1 MESLW
6 QDVRH
11 ALRQFRTQRQFTI
24 AALLVL
30 GLGIGA
36 NATIFTVVDRV
47 LLTPLPYRAPDDLV
61 MIWEKNVPSNFSH
74 NVVNPQNYVDWK
86 DRSKSFSDM
95 AAFTWS
101 QMVLLGGGAPE
112 RVYGRSVTPN
122 LFALLGARPALGRTF
137 TAEESRPKGPTVVIL
152 SDKLWRRRYAADPQ
166 IVGKTIEV
174 SGGNSTVV
182 GVMPADFR
190 PLSNEEYWDPF
201 PLDPSDR
208 SRHGRYAMAI
218 GRLKSGVTRAQAEAD
233 VTAIGAQLEKEY
245 PSFDTGWRVSVV
257 GLADEVVG
265 SSKSV
270 ILVLFG
276 AVSLVLLITC
286 ANVGNLMLTRAASR
300 RREVAVRTALGA
312 TRWRL
317 AREWMVENLILAIAG
332 GAIGLILTA
341 YAVDLLVASS
351 PSGVPRLHEI
361 ALDGRV
367 IAATALVT
375 IIVGLVIGAPA
386 ALQERTT
393 RLAADLQGASARTA
407 GSVQAARFR
416 SVLVVA
422 QMSLAVVLL
431 LASGLLVRSVARL
444 AQVDPGFDPKGVL
457 TLGVTLPND
466 KYPDLARQAAFFNE
480 LSTRLGALPG
490 VEKVGAVSF
499 LPLQNG
505 NAGTGFVVVGQ
516 PEPAPGMGPSASVRI
531 TDPGYFSAMR
541 IPVLQGRALSAADR
555 EGTPRVVVVSELLAK
570 KIWPNGDAIGQ
581 RIKVYYGRPDDTLE
595 VVGIVGDV
603 RHSGLD
609 EEVYQTIYYPASQY
623 NYGALT
629 YVIRTA
635 GPPANAAP
643 AVRAALHELDPNVPA
658 EDVGTMDHWVTRSMS
673 DRRDPMLVLT
683 IFAALAVT
691 IAAVGVYAV
700 LSFGVS
706 QRTRE
711 IGVRMALGAQPR
723 EVLSMVLGGGMRLT
737 LIGITLG
744 VIGGAIATR
753 ALDKLLFHVQPTDPL
768 TIGAVALLLGI
779 VALVAMYVPARRAA
793 RVDPVVAL
801 RSE

>member
-1 MESLW
+1 M
-6 QDVRH
+6 RH

-47 LLTPLPYRAPDDLV
+47 LLTPLPYHAPDDLV
-61 MIWEKNVPSNFSH
+61 MIWEKNVPGNFAH
-74 NVVNPQNYVDWK
+74 NVVNPQNYLDWK
-86 DRSKSFSDM
+86 DRSTSFSDM

-101 QMVLLGGGAPE
+101 QMVLLGSGAPE

-137 TAEESRPKGPTVVIL
+137 TAEESRPKGPNVVIL

-174 SGGNSTVV
+174 SGGNPTVV
-182 GVMPADFR
+182 GVMPASFR

-201 PLDPSDR
+201 ALDPSDR
-208 SRHGRYAMAI
+208 SRHGRYVMAI
-218 GRLKSGVTRAQAEAD
+218 GRLKPGVTRAQAEAD

-245 PSFDTGWRVSVV
+245 PAFDTGWRASVV
-257 GLADEVVG
+257 GLADEIVG

-317 AREWMVENLILAIAG
+317 AREWLVENLILALAG
-332 GAIGLILTA
+332 GAIGLTLTA
-341 YAVDLLVASS
+341 YAVDLLVAAS

-375 IIVGLVIGAPA
+375 IVVGLVIGAPA

-393 RLAADLQGASARTA
+393 RLAADLQGASTRTA

-457 TLGVTLPND
+457 TLGVTLPSD

-480 LSTRLGALPG
+480 FSARLAALPG

-499 LPLQNG
+499 LPLQAG
-505 NAGTGFVVVGQ
+505 NAGTGF
-516 PEPAPGMGPSASVRI
+516 
-531 TDPGYFSAMR
+531 D
-541 IPVLQGRALSAADR
+541 
-555 EGTPRVVVVSELLAK
+555 
-570 KIWPNGDAIGQ
+570 GD
-581 RIKVYYGRPDDTLE
+581 
-595 VVGIVGDV
+595 
-603 RHSGLD
+603 
-609 EEVYQTIYYPASQY
+609 
-623 NYGALT
+623 
-629 YVIRTA
+629 
-635 GPPANAAP
+635 
-643 AVRAALHELDPNVPA
+643 RAARA
-658 EDVGTMDHWVTRSMS
+658 RSGHG
-673 DRRDPMLVLT
+673 
-683 IFAALAVT
+683 A
-691 IAAVGVYAV
+691 
-700 LSFGVS
+700 
-706 QRTRE
+706 
-711 IGVRMALGAQPR
+711 IGVRAYNGSGVFRGHAYPGDQGARTIGRRPR
-723 EVLSMVLGGGMRLT
+723 GHAARGGGER
-737 LIGITLG
+737 
-744 VIGGAIATR
+744 ATR
-753 ALDKLLFHVQPTDPL
+753 QEDLAERRRDRPADQGVLWPAKRHARSGGRGGRRAPQR
-768 TIGAVALLLGI
+768 
-779 VALVAMYVPARRAA
+779 ARRGCEPDHLLSRVAVQLRCAHLRDPHGRVRRRTPRRPCAPRCTIWIRTCPPKMWA
-793 RVDPVVAL
+793 RWITG
-801 RSE
+801 

>member
-1 MESLW
+1 
-6 QDVRH
+6 
-11 ALRQFRTQRQFTI
+11 
-24 AALLVL
+24 
-30 GLGIGA
+30 
-36 NATIFTVVDRV
+36 
-47 LLTPLPYRAPDDLV
+47 
-61 MIWEKNVPSNFSH
+61 
-74 NVVNPQNYVDWK
+74 
-86 DRSKSFSDM
+86 
-95 AAFTWS
+95 
-101 QMVLLGGGAPE
+101 
-112 RVYGRSVTPN
+112 
-122 LFALLGARPALGRTF
+122 
-137 TAEESRPKGPTVVIL
+137 
-152 SDKLWRRRYAADPQ
+152 
-166 IVGKTIEV
+166 
-174 SGGNSTVV
+174 
-182 GVMPADFR
+182 
-190 PLSNEEYWDPF
+190 
-201 PLDPSDR
+201 
-208 SRHGRYAMAI
+208 
-218 GRLKSGVTRAQAEAD
+218 
-233 VTAIGAQLEKEY
+233 
-245 PSFDTGWRVSVV
+245 
-257 GLADEVVG
+257 
-265 SSKSV
+265 
-270 ILVLFG
+270 
-276 AVSLVLLITC
+276 
-286 ANVGNLMLTRAASR
+286 
-300 RREVAVRTALGA
+300 
-312 TRWRL
+312 
-317 AREWMVENLILAIAG
+317 
-332 GAIGLILTA
+332 
-341 YAVDLLVASS
+341 
-351 PSGVPRLHEI
+351 
-361 ALDGRV
+361 
-367 IAATALVT
+367 
-375 IIVGLVIGAPA
+375 
-386 ALQERTT
+386 
-393 RLAADLQGASARTA
+393 
-407 GSVQAARFR
+407 
-416 SVLVVA
+416 
-422 QMSLAVVLL
+422 
-431 LASGLLVRSVARL
+431 
-444 AQVDPGFDPKGVL
+444 
-457 TLGVTLPND
+457 
-466 KYPDLARQAAFFNE
+466 
-480 LSTRLGALPG
+480 
-490 VEKVGAVSF
+490 
-499 LPLQNG
+499 
-505 NAGTGFVVVGQ
+505 
-516 PEPAPGMGPSASVRI
+516 
-531 TDPGYFSAMR
+531 
-541 IPVLQGRALSAADR
+541 VLQGRALSAADR